1 MDPAHERLSLFFQ
14 RIGEVS
20 EVQPLTADAS
30 TREYFRV
37 GWKGGTAVA
46 CVYPEPF
53 DPATLPYLDV
63 THLFLAAGLP
73 VANIHAVDGPL
84 GVIIQ
89 EDLGDRVLRDEMENV
104 TPDRRSR
111 LMNEAISLIARIQV
125 ATDRAYDLNSIAS
138 RLKFD
143 FEKLSWELDYF
154 KEHYFTTFRLE
165 IPREHERAVPEGVE
179 LPSLISRGGQRPGRW
194 LPQELTL
201 EQDAELIAEFQ
212 ELCHELETFASVLC
226 HRDFHA
232 ANLMLDHKNRMRII
246 DHQDARIGS
255 PAYDLVS
262 LLLDRIT
269 ELPSPEW
276 LANRR
281 HYFLDVRRR
290 LGLPKIDE
298 DEFAYE
304 FRLQTIQRC
313 LKAAG
318 TFSYQSAIRGKTY
331 FIPYIKP
338 MFGIARRACQ
348 SLGRFPAIQTALTRE
363 LES

>member
-1 MDPAHERLSLFFQ
+1 MDTARERLSLLFQ
-14 RIGEVS
+14 RIGMVS
-20 EVQPLTADAS
+20 HVEPLAGDAS

-37 GWKGGTAVA
+37 EWEGLSTAIA

-53 DPATLPYLDV
+53 EPAALPYLDV

-73 VANIHAVDGPL
+73 VAYILEVDAPL
-84 GVIIQ
+84 GIIIQ
-89 EDLGDRVLRDEMENV
+89 EDLGDRTLRQEL
-104 TPDRRSR
+104 DRATNEPRSR
-111 LMNEAISLIARIQV
+111 LTNEAVSLIARIQI
-125 ATDRAYDLNSIAS
+125 ATERAYEMNSIAS
-138 RLKFD
+138 KLKFD

-154 KEHYFTTFRLE
+154 KEHYFTTYRVAPLE
-165 IPREHERAVPEGVE
+165 HGASRPNKLTPEDDGA
-179 LPSLISRGGQRPGRW
+179 
-194 LPQELTL
+194 LT
-201 EQDAELIAEFQ
+201 EEFH
-212 ELCHELETFASVLC
+212 ELCRELEGFATVLC
-226 HRDFHA
+226 HRDFHP
-232 ANLMLDHKNRMRII
+232 ANLMLDMTGKMRII

-276 LANRR
+276 LAERR
-281 HYFLDVRRR
+281 AYFLDVRRR

-298 DEFAYE
+298 HDFAYE
-304 FRLQTIQRC
+304 FRLQTVQRC

-318 TFSYQSAIRGKTY
+318 TFSYQSAVRGKTH

-348 SLGRFPAIQTALTRE
+348 SLGRFPTIHAILSRE
-363 LES
+363 LED

>member
-1 MDPAHERLSLFFQ
+1 MDSAHKRLSLFLE
-14 RIGEVS
+14 RTGEPPDVTL
-20 EVQPLTADAS
+20 LTADAS

-37 GWKGGTAVA
+37 LWNGHTGVA

-53 DPATLPYLDV
+53 DPAASPYLDV
-63 THLFLAAGLP
+63 TQLFLAAGLP
-73 VANIHAVDGPL
+73 VAGVYAVDGPL
-84 GVIIQ
+84 GIIVQ
-89 EDLGDRVLRDEMENV
+89 EDLGDNILRNEYEAYAA
-104 TPDRRSR
+104 DRRSR

-125 ATDRAYDLNSIAS
+125 ATDRAFELNSIAS
-138 RLKFD
+138 QLKFD
-143 FEKLSWELDYF
+143 YEKLTWELDYF
-154 KEHYFTTFRLE
+154 KEHYFSTYKAS
-165 IPREHERAVPEGVE
+165 P
-179 LPSLISRGGQRPGRW
+179 LPAADD
-194 LPQELTL
+194 EALT
-201 EQDAELIAEFQ
+201 AEFQ
-212 ELCHELETFASVLC
+212 ELCEELEGYARVLC

-232 ANLMLDHKNRMRII
+232 ANLMLDKDGCMRII
-246 DHQDARIGS
+246 DHQDARMGS

-276 LANRR
+276 LDNRR

-290 LGLPKIDE
+290 LGLPKIEE

-318 TFSYQSAIRGKTY
+318 TFSYQSSMRGKTY
-331 FIPYIKP
+331 FVPYIKP

-348 SLGRFPAIQTALTRE
+348 SLGRFPAIQGILSRE
-363 LES
+363 LD

>member
-14 RIGEVS
+14 RIGAVS
-20 EVQPLTADAS
+20 EVEQLAGDAS

-37 GWKGGTAVA
+37 AWKGSTAVA
-46 CVYPEPF
+46 CVYQEPF
-53 DPATLPYLDV
+53 EPATLPYLDV
-63 THLFLAAGLP
+63 THLFLTAGLP
-73 VANIHAVDGPL
+73 VANVLEVDGPL

-89 EDLGDRVLRDEMENV
+89 EDIGYRILRNEIDTA
-104 TPDRRSR
+104 TPEYRSR
-111 LMNEAISLIARIQV
+111 LMNEAISLIARVQV
-125 ATDRAYDLNSIAS
+125 ATERAYDLNSIAS
-138 RLKFD
+138 QLKFD
-143 FEKLSWELDYF
+143 LEKLSWELDYF
-154 KEHYFTTFRLE
+154 KEHYFLTYANSRLE
-165 IPREHERAVPEGVE
+165 QGAT
-179 LPSLISRGGQRPGRW
+179 RPH
-194 LPQELTL
+194 ELTTAD
-201 EQDAELIAEFQ
+201 DAALTSEFR
-212 ELCHELETFASVLC
+212 ELCRELETFASVLC

-232 ANLMLDHKNRMRII
+232 ANLMLDPSGKMRII
-246 DHQDARIGS
+246 DHQDARIGT

-318 TFSYQSAIRGKTY
+318 TFSYQSAVRGKTY
-331 FIPYIKP
+331 FVPYIIP

-348 SLGRFPAIQTALTRE
+348 SLGRFPAIHAVLSRE
-363 LES
+363 LESGP

>member
-14 RIGEVS
+14 RLGEIS
-20 EVQPLTADAS
+20 EVEPLTGDAS

-37 GWKGGTAVA
+37 GWQGHTAIA
-46 CVYPEPF
+46 CIYPEPF
-53 DPATLPYLDV
+53 EPATSPYLDV
-63 THLFLAAGLP
+63 THLFLTAGLP

-89 EDLGDRVLRDEMENV
+89 EDLGDKILRNEIEHV
-104 TPDRRSR
+104 SSDRRSR
-111 LMNEAISLIARIQV
+111 LMNEAISLVARIQV
-125 ATDRAYDLNSIAS
+125 ATDRAYELNSIAS

-143 FEKLSWELDYF
+143 FEKLSWELDFF
-154 KEHYFTTFRLE
+154 KEHYFTTYRPE
-165 IPREHERAVPEGVE
+165 RTRPRVPEGE
-179 LPSLISRGGQRPGRW
+179 HGDYPTPH
-194 LPQELTL
+194 ELTTA
-201 EQDAELIAEFQ
+201 EDAQLTAEFH
-212 ELCHELETFASVLC
+212 ELCRELETFASVLC
-226 HRDFHA
+226 HRDFHT
-232 ANLMLDHKNRMRII
+232 ANLMLDTHNRMRII

-318 TFSYQSAIRGKTY
+318 TFSYQSAVRGKTY

-348 SLGRFPAIQTALTRE
+348 SLGRFPAIHAILSRE
-363 LES
+363 LEG